1 MTESWKLKILFL
13 SLQDSVYIKHQF
25 DISPP
30 KLSEVKQAVKKAR
43 SASAPGPNGVPY
55 SVYKNASDVLKN
67 LWKNT
72 KVLWDKQIIPKA
84 WRRAGGVFIPKEKKS
99 TTIEQFRQINLLN
112 IEGKIRVL
120 AQRLTQYLKQNYFID
135 TSIQKAGITGFS
147 GCLEHNSIIWHQI
160 QMAKREGKDLHVLF
174 LDLANAY
181 GSVPHSVLWAAF
193 DFFPG
198 ADQNYK
204 SSETLLPGST
214 VLPYNIRLNHKLA
227 TARGTEGI
235 MAGCT
240 ISPFAFTM
248 AIKVIIR
255 ASKWVVGGEWLQCNQ
270 RLPPIRAYMDD
281 LTTLTTTV
289 PCTKRLL
296 ESFIKI

>member
-1 MTESWKLKILFL
+1 MNIIAS
-13 SLQDSVYIKHQF
+13 YGIKSRWQ
-25 DISPP
+25 
-30 KLSEVKQAVKKAR
+30 R
-43 SASAPGPNGVPY
+43 
-55 SVYKNASDVLKN
+55 
-67 LWKNT
+67 
-72 KVLWDKQIIPKA
+72 
-84 WRRAGGVFIPKEKKS
+84 EK
-99 TTIEQFRQINLLN
+99 
-112 IEGKIRVL
+112 GKIF
-120 AQRLTQYLKQNYFID
+120 TFCSSIWLK
-135 TSIQKAGITGFS
+135 
-147 GCLEHNSIIWHQI
+147 
-160 QMAKREGKDLHVLF
+160 
-174 LDLANAY
+174 NAY

-198 ADQNYK
+198 ANQNYK

-248 AIKVIIR
+248 AMKVIIR
-255 ASKWVVGGEWLQCNQ
+255 ASKWVVGGERLQCNQ
-270 RLPPIRAYMDD
+270 RLPPIRAYMDN

-296 ESFIKI
+296 ESFIKIKHGQG